1 MSVSLNNKMNNYSL
15 QNVENYK
22 QSLDIDMK
30 TINNK
35 YIELVTDY
43 LKFIVENIKVRNKKL
58 ARFIIIRGLDTI
70 TNVFLNIFYYT
81 KNMDMT
87 YFHCQKSFYFYVE
100 FVGQITEEEKM
111 FLQLTSR
118 DATTYVYKKTVF
130 EINNELKK
138 ISQSSDSETYKNIF
152 ISIDKHIYLYK
163 TYLFKIINCEEFMDT
178 EYINNFIN
186 ISKKI
191 NNLKLNN
198 ENLYTLCDIVDS
210 LYYTIDNI
218 NHFFDINEGLIKKV
232 NKNVDKLKSYQKSI
246 DEIKEKLTEN
256 LTDNINVNE
265 FLKWLSS

>member
-1 MSVSLNNKMNNYSL
+1 MNVSLNNKINNYSL

-22 QSLDIDMK
+22 QTLDIDIK

-43 LKFIVENIKVRNKKL
+43 LKFIVENIKVKNKNL
-58 ARFIIIRGLDTI
+58 AKFIITRGLDTI
-70 TNVFLNIFYYT
+70 TNVFLNILYYT

-118 DATTYVYKKTVF
+118 DATIYVYKKTVF

-138 ISQSSDSETYKNIF
+138 ISQSSDLKTYKKIF

-163 TYLFKIINCEEFMDT
+163 TYLFKIINCDEFMDT
-178 EYINNFIN
+178 KYINNFIN

-198 ENLYTLCDIVDS
+198 KNLDIMCNIVDN

-218 NHFFDINEGLIKKV
+218 EYFFDINEGLIKKV
-232 NKNVDKLKSYQKSI
+232 NKNVDKLNSCQKCI
-246 DEIKEKLTEN
+246 DDIKEKI
-256 LTDNINVNE
+256 TDNINVNE
-265 FLKWLSS
+265 FIKWLSS